1 LSLVRFAVDGDRR
14 DHKPYAERLERRG
27 NLRETSTPIT
37 VAVAG
42 SSETISEYVARV
54 RRATASWSNT

>member
-1 LSLVRFAVDGDRR
+1 MDGDRR